1 VDKKGNKI
9 SEENTYQRYR
19 PEVRQ
24 GYWRHIKTLAGATQD
39 TETYRWEDHI
49 TPTRQ
54 ATQRER
60 IRFADWLITPE
71 IAQYRSKIRKK
82 YSLTGYN
89 HHKYN
94 LQQLC
99 LIAYSTANN
108 RPIDSIVLEVSTD
121 SLSINTC
128 RLVIEDNRG
137 IPIKASTLEPYSNK
151 ELEEHI
157 SEHLRQWISAGGF
170 ERYIIGGTSFWVDLW
185 EITLTENNPVLE
197 WLAPEARSGEVSQ
210 TPQTTEAGTDQ
221 DTKSNQGEEEHQPQH
236 SFVSYHQGTTQLK
249 IMKNRNQLN
258 NNSHMP
264 MEMPMMMV
272 KTINIKLPK

>member
-39 TETYRWEDHI
+39 TETYRWEDYT

-71 IAQYRSKIRKK
+71 IAQYRSKLRKK

-121 SLSINTC
+121 SLSINAC

-185 EITLTENNPVLE
+185 EITLTEKNPVLE

>member
-1 VDKKGNKI
+1 LIYTSV
-9 SEENTYQRYR
+9 
-19 PEVRQ
+19 Q
-24 GYWRHIKTLAGATQD
+24 GYWRHIKTQVGATQD
-39 TETYRWEDHI
+39 TETYKWEDYI
-49 TPTRQ
+49 TPARL
-54 ATQRER
+54 ATQSER

-71 IAQYRSKIRKK
+71 IAECKSKTRKK

-108 RPIDSIVLEVSTD
+108 RPIDSIILEVSTD

-157 SEHLRQWISAGGF
+157 SDHLRQWLRAGGF
-170 ERYIIGGTSFWVDLW
+170 ERYITGGTSFWIDLW
-185 EITLTENNPVLE
+185 DIILTENNLVLE

-210 TPQTTEAGTDQ
+210 APQITEAGTGQ
-221 DTKSNQGEEEHQPQH
+221 GTRSNQGGEERQPQR
-236 SFVSYHQGTTQLK
+236 SSVSYHQDTTQLR
-249 IMKNRNQLN
+249 IMRNRNQLSN
-258 NNSHMP
+258 NNHVP
-264 MEMPMMMV
+264 MEMPMMMI

>member
-1 VDKKGNKI
+1 VDKTEIKI
-9 SEENTYQRYR
+9 SEEKRYQRYK

-24 GYWRHIKTLAGATQD
+24 GYWKHIKTLAGATQD
-39 TETYRWEDHI
+39 IETYRWEDYI

-60 IRFADWLITPE
+60 IRFADWIITPE

-89 HHKYN
+89 HYKYN

-137 IPIKASTLEPYSNK
+137 IPIRANTLEPYSNK
-151 ELEEHI
+151 ELEGHI
-157 SEHLRQWISAGGF
+157 SGHLRQWISAGGF

-185 EITLTENNPVLE
+185 EITLTEKNPVLE
-197 WLAPEARSGEVSQ
+197 WLVPEARPGEVSQ
-210 TPQTTEAGTDQ
+210 PPQTTEAGTDQ
-221 DTKSNQGEEEHQPQH
+221 YTKSNQGEEEHRPQH
-236 SFVSYHQGTTQLK
+236 SFVSYHQDTTRPKILK
-249 IMKNRNQLN
+249 NKNQLN
-258 NNSHMP
+258 NNSSMP

-272 KTINIKLPK
+272 RTINIKLPK